1 MNQNVD
7 LISEIND
14 LKRERKNLIDETKN
28 KLKNAPKKKYENNTP
43 QL

>member
-14 LKRERKNLIDETKN
+14 LTRERKNLHDDTKN
-28 KLKNAPKKKYENNTP
+28 KLKNLKKKK
-43 QL
+43 